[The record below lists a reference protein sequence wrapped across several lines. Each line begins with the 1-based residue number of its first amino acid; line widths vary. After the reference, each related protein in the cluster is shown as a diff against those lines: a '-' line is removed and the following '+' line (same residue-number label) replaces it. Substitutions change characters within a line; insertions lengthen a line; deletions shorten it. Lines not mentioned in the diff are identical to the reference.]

1 MITVKSS
8 DSLESL
14 INESKAVLVLFGGEN
29 CGVCQAIKPKLRR
42 QLNSTFPELELV
54 YADCQLYPEVCAQS
68 AVFSLPVVRVYF
80 EGQLF
85 CEEIKAFSLSKLVKD
100 IERPYKTLFDAN

>member
-1 MITVKSS
+1 MINIKSF

-14 INESKAVLVLFGGEN
+14 INESKAVLVLFGGED
-29 CGVCQAIKPKLRR
+29 CWVCQAIKPKLCQ
-42 QLNSTFPELELV
+42 QLNSIFPELELA